1 MPNGGWDNAWVDVLL
16 YIQHFGERQ
25 RETAGQTADRQPGL
39 SRGMSHRRL
48 TDQHICNSRP
58 PEINSIF
65 SSRIKVWEYTYW
77 FQVATPSSDVT
88 PYQTVISIL
97 SLLTIIKTI
106 TIHHDQTF
114 SFFPQEHSF
123 LFVSPVVK
131 KISRLTELRGK
142 ATSFFLSVRSTAIL
156 KDRRLN

>member
-1 MPNGGWDNAWVDVLL
+1 MCY
-16 YIQHFGERQ
+16 YIYNILANVRERQ
-25 RETAGQTADRQPGL
+25 LDRQRTD
-39 SRGMSHRRL
+39 SRGCREEC
-48 TDQHICNSRP
+48 HIEDWLINTYAIHAP

-88 PYQTVISIL
+88 PYQTFISIL

-131 KISRLTELRGK
+131 KISRLTELRGR